1 MTRILVIKHGALGDL
16 IQALG
21 PCAAIR
27 AHHPESQITLL
38 TTPPFAEFLRPAPY
52 FDHIKTDDRPSW
64 TRPMA
69 WLSLGR
75 WLRSGDFA
83 RVYDLQTSS
92 RSSQYF
98 RMMGNPKPEWSGIAP
113 GCSHPDPDPGRETA
127 HTVDRQAGQLRG
139 AGIRETPPSDL
150 SWVSAGVVE
159 FALPQRYALLVPG
172 GSAHRP
178 AKRWPHFAGLAQR
191 LAGDG
196 VTPVLLG
203 TEAEAAETQA
213 IAGQVQGAIDLTGRT
228 SLAQIAVMGRGAALA
243 VGNDTGPMH
252 ILAVA
257 GAPSL
262 TLFSAESDPA
272 RCAPRAPQARFLR
285 MPDLKDLDVDA
296 AWSQSLALMAEKP
309 AQP

>member
-27 AHHPESQITLL
+27 RRHPEAEITLL
-38 TTPPFAEFLRPAPY
+38 TTPPFVDFLRPAPY
-52 FDHIKTDDRPSW
+52 FDSIVADDRPSW

-69 WLSLGR
+69 WLKLAR
-75 WLRSGDFA
+75 WLRGQKFD

-92 RSSQYF
+92 RSSTYF
-98 RMMGNPKPEWSGIAP
+98 RLFGNPKPEWSGIAP

-127 HTVDRQAGQLRG
+127 HTIDRQAGQLRG
-139 AGIRETPPSDL
+139 AGIPETPPSEL
-150 SWVSAGVVE
+150 SWVTASVE
-159 FALPQRYALLVPG
+159 AFNLPARYAVLVPG

-178 AKRWPHFAGLAQR
+178 TKRWPGFANLAHR
-191 LAGDG
+191 LTTLRI
-196 VTPVLLG
+196 TPVLLG
-203 TEAEAAETQA
+203 TTAEAAVTGEVA
-213 IAGQVQGAIDLTGRT
+213 KVVPGAIDLTGRT
-228 SLAQIAVMGRGAALA
+228 SLAQIAALGRSAALA

-262 TLFSAESDPA
+262 VLFSSESDPA
-272 RCAPRAPQARFLR
+272 RCAPRTPLTRTLR
-285 MPDLKDLDVDA
+285 KPDLKDLSIDA
-296 AWSQSLALMAEKP
+296 VWSESLALLAGNP

>member
-1 MTRILVIKHGALGDL
+1 VTRILVIKHGALGDL

-27 AHHPESQITLL
+27 HHHPDAHITLL
-38 TTPPFAEFLRPAPY
+38 TTPPFVDFLKPAPY
-52 FDHIKTDDRPSW
+52 FDQIEADDRPSW
-64 TRPMA
+64 TRPVA
-69 WLSLGR
+69 WLKLAR
-75 WLRSGDFA
+75 WLRSQKFD

-98 RMMGNPKPEWSGIAP
+98 RLMGDPRPEWSGIAH

-139 AGIRETPPSDL
+139 AGILETPPSDL
-150 SWVSAGVVE
+150 SWVTASLEE
-159 FALPQRYALLVPG
+159 FKLPERYAVLVPG

-178 AKRWPHFAGLAQR
+178 AKRWPDFANLAHR
-191 LAGDG
+191 LAKLRI
-196 VTPVLLG
+196 TPVLLG
-203 TEAEAAETQA
+203 TSAEADVTAEVA
-213 IAGQVQGAIDLTGRT
+213 NALPNVIDLTGRT
-228 SLAQIAVMGRGAALA
+228 DLAQIAALGRGAALA

-262 TLFSAESDPA
+262 VLFSSESDPA
-272 RCAPRAPQARFLR
+272 RCAPRTPLTKTLCK
-285 MPDLKDLDVDA
+285 PDLKDLSVDA
-296 AWSQSLALMAEKP
+296 VWSDSLALLAGKP
-309 AQP
+309 AQ

>member
-27 AHHPESQITLL
+27 RHHPDAHVTLL
-38 TTPPFAEFLRPAPY
+38 TTPPFVEFLKPAPY
-52 FDHIKTDDRPSW
+52 FDQIEADDRPSW
-64 TRPMA
+64 TRPLA
-69 WLSLGR
+69 WLKLAR
-75 WLRSGDFA
+75 WLRGGNVD

-98 RMMGNPKPEWSGIAP
+98 RMMGDPKPEWSGIAP

-139 AGIRETPPSDL
+139 AGIMETPPSDL
-150 SWVSAGVVE
+150 SWVTASLDD
-159 FALPQRYALLVPG
+159 FKLPERYAVLVPG

-178 AKRWPHFAGLAQR
+178 AKRWPDFASLAHR
-191 LAGDG
+191 LAK
-196 VTPVLLG
+196 VRITPVLLG
-203 TEAEAAETQA
+203 TSAEAAVTAEVA
-213 IAGQVQGAIDLTGRT
+213 KASPNVIDLTGRT
-228 SLAQIAVMGRGAALA
+228 NLAQIAALGRGAALA

-262 TLFSAESDPA
+262 VLFSSESDPA
-272 RCAPRAPQARFLR
+272 RCAPRTPLTKTLR
-285 MPDLKDLDVDA
+285 KPDLKDLSIDA
-296 AWSQSLALMAEKP
+296 VWSESLALLAGGQAP
-309 AQP
+309 